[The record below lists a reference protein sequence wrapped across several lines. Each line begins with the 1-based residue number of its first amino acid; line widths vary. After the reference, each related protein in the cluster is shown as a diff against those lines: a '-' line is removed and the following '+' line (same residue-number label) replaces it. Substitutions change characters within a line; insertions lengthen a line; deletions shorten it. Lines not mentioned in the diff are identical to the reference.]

1 MFTAILISSLGAIM
15 DVAMSV
21 ASSTFEMH
29 ELSPF
34 LSPKELLRSSMNIG
48 MDIMGTMSNTL
59 ILTFAGSSLN
69 TMMLIWGYQMSYNQ
83 WVNIPLIKTEIIQSL
98 AGSMGIILT
107 VPLTAV
113 LSVYFTTKKQ
123 AS

>member
-1 MFTAILISSLGAIM
+1 
-15 DVAMSV
+15 
-21 ASSTFEMH
+21 
-29 ELSPF
+29 
-34 LSPKELLRSSMNIG
+34 MNIG